1 MKKTYYGFSRGLV
14 SMTSSDSRC
23 LIWIWQ
29 VMTSNVKYKLNFLA
43 TATRKCSALML
54 GGPCCRF
61 AYSSCGRSGKPEQCA
76 RAGASWLKWVAMLH
90 RLRGTGN
97 YSFLTSVKDTFWIWK
112 KCAETNDF
120 LKKYKELETILFR
133 HVSQRYSL
141 NMKEMYGDP
150 LFFEEVP
157 KNVLGSPK
165 TTRYRQPSSAEFSR
179 VQPSSAEFSRVRP
192 SSAEFGGVRPSSPLS
207 RTQPNSRE

>member
-1 MKKTYYGFSRGLV
+1 
-14 SMTSSDSRC
+14 
-23 LIWIWQ
+23 
-29 VMTSNVKYKLNFLA
+29 
-43 TATRKCSALML
+43 
-54 GGPCCRF
+54 
-61 AYSSCGRSGKPEQCA
+61 
-76 RAGASWLKWVAMLH
+76 MLH

-120 LKKYKELETILFR
+120 LKKYKEPETILFR

-179 VQPSSAEFSRVRP
+179 VQLSSAEFSRVRR
-192 SSAEFGGVRPSSPLS
+192 SSAEFTP
-207 RTQPNSRE
+207 QPNSAELAWVTRVLYPRKIPHFVPNCYTARINEQLLAQALSVINVMSYGLRIKLKLFAQNRPPLFL

>member
-112 KCAETNDF
+112 KCAAN
-120 LKKYKELETILFR
+120 
-133 HVSQRYSL
+133 QW
-141 NMKEMYGDP
+141 
-150 LFFEEVP
+150 FFEEVQGTGNYTFSSRQS
-157 KNVLGSPK
+157 KIQFEYERNVRRSIIFWRSTK
-165 TTRYRQPSSAEFSR
+165 KCFRIS
-179 VQPSSAEFSRVRP
+179 
-192 SSAEFGGVRPSSPLS
+192 
-207 RTQPNSRE
+207 

>member
-1 MKKTYYGFSRGLV
+1 MFCAYARRTRVVV
-14 SMTSSDSRC
+14 SHTPLAVVAVNRSSAREQALLGWSE
-23 LIWIWQ
+23 WQ
-29 VMTSNVKYKLNFLA
+29 
-43 TATRKCSALML
+43 CSIAWEELETTL
-54 GGPCCRF
+54 F
-61 AYSSCGRSGKPEQCA
+61 
-76 RAGASWLKWVAMLH
+76 V
-90 RLRGTGN
+90 
-97 YSFLTSVKDTFWIWK
+97 TSVKDTIWLWK
-112 KCAETNDF
+112 KCTETNYF
-120 LKKYKELETILFR
+120 LKKYKEPETILFR

-192 SSAEFGGVRPSSPLS
+192 SSAEFGGGRPSSPLS

>member
-1 MKKTYYGFSRGLV
+1 
-14 SMTSSDSRC
+14 
-23 LIWIWQ
+23 
-29 VMTSNVKYKLNFLA
+29 
-43 TATRKCSALML
+43 
-54 GGPCCRF
+54 
-61 AYSSCGRSGKPEQCA
+61 
-76 RAGASWLKWVAMLH
+76 MLH

-120 LKKYKELETILFR
+120 LKKYKEPETILFR

-179 VQPSSAEFSRVRP
+179 VQPSSAEFSRVRR
-192 SSAEFGGVRPSSPLS
+192 SSAEFTP
-207 RTQPNSRE
+207 QPNSAELAWVTRVRTPPENPTFRSNCCTARINLKSCTRRAQLRCRWGRRKENISFAFSELSRRSAVASML